1 MHMLIA
7 IQDSASTTV
16 LAAPVV
22 APAPAAAAAP
32 LSIAVLVLLMVV
44 GSGFVIG
51 WSRWVR
57 PMNLAIGFVVTV
69 AMWTLSYVA
78 LLQPGFVA
86 GEALFVGALACVLFG
101 GFMAGRFAPG
111 QASGLSVGLVSAT
124 INMMV
129 LGAFLRDEQG
139 GSPVRPAAYVIGLF
153 AASALLGSIGER
165 IGSAR
170 SSARRLP
177 PPVTLMGIVAT
188 ANILVMIVIGGLV
201 TGYEA
206 GLAVPDWPNS
216 FGHNML
222 LYPVSEMKGGIF
234 YEHAHRLFGMLVGA
248 TVLAY
253 VTTVWRSGASKYAR
267 IAVTVLLAL
276 VVTQGILG
284 GLRVTGTVTS
294 SMNAADLSPSIVLA
308 IVHGMLGQFVFTLAL
323 ISAFMVSGAWARVRV
338 VVQGVSAMRL
348 LSAFALLAVTTQLFL
363 GAAMRHLQIPP
374 TGIDGAQL
382 PKWALHGHVT
392 VAVIAFTLVLLAGM
406 RCGRAVEAPPLRR
419 VGKAALHTVGLQ
431 VALGIAALV
440 VVLMRRGEAV
450 PIWEVATTTA
460 HQALGAVLLAEVATM
475 AVLARR
481 TITATA

>member
-1 MHMLIA
+1 MLIA
-7 IQDSASTTV
+7 IQDSATATV

-22 APAPAAAAAP
+22 APVPAAAAAP

-78 LLQPGFVA
+78 LLQPGFMA

-253 VTTVWRSGASKYAR
+253 ATTVWRSGASKYAR

-294 SMNAADLSPSIVLA
+294 SMNAADLSPSILLA

-440 VVLMRRGEAV
+440 AVLMRRGEAV

>member
-22 APAPAAAAAP
+22 APAPAATAAP

-253 VTTVWRSGASKYAR
+253 ATTVWRSGASKYAR

>member
-22 APAPAAAAAP
+22 APAPAATAAP

-253 VTTVWRSGASKYAR
+253 ATTVWRSGASKYAR

-294 SMNAADLSPSIVLA
+294 SMNTADLSPSIVLA

>member
-7 IQDSASTTV
+7 IQDSATATV

-22 APAPAAAAAP
+22 APVPAAAAAP

-78 LLQPGFVA
+78 LLQPGFMA

-253 VTTVWRSGASKYAR
+253 ATTVWRSGASKYAR

-284 GLRVTGTVTS
+284 G
-294 SMNAADLSPSIVLA
+294 
-308 IVHGMLGQFVFTLAL
+308 
-323 ISAFMVSGAWARVRV
+323 
-338 VVQGVSAMRL
+338 
-348 LSAFALLAVTTQLFL
+348 
-363 GAAMRHLQIPP
+363 
-374 TGIDGAQL
+374 
-382 PKWALHGHVT
+382 
-392 VAVIAFTLVLLAGM
+392 
-406 RCGRAVEAPPLRR
+406 
-419 VGKAALHTVGLQ
+419 
-431 VALGIAALV
+431 
-440 VVLMRRGEAV
+440 
-450 PIWEVATTTA
+450 
-460 HQALGAVLLAEVATM
+460 
-475 AVLARR
+475 
-481 TITATA
+481 

>member
-1 MHMLIA
+1 MLIA
-7 IQDSASTTV
+7 IQDSATATV

-22 APAPAAAAAP
+22 APVPAAAAAP

-78 LLQPGFVA
+78 LLQPGFMA

-253 VTTVWRSGASKYAR
+253 ATTVWRSGSSKYAR

-294 SMNAADLSPSIVLA
+294 SMNAADLSPSILLA

-323 ISAFMVSGAWARVRV
+323 ISGFMVSGAWARVRV

-440 VVLMRRGEAV
+440 AVLMRRGEAV

>member
-1 MHMLIA
+1 MLIA
-7 IQDSASTTV
+7 IQDSATATV

-22 APAPAAAAAP
+22 APVPAAAAAP

-253 VTTVWRSGASKYAR
+253 ATTVWRSGASKYAR

-294 SMNAADLSPSIVLA
+294 SMNAADLSPSILLA

-440 VVLMRRGEAV
+440 AVLMRRGEAV

>member
-1 MHMLIA
+1 MHMLNA
-7 IQDSASTTV
+7 IQDSASAA
-16 LAAPVV
+16 LAATPVV
-22 APAPAAAAAP
+22 TQAPAAPLGIAP
-32 LSIAVLVLLMVV
+32 LILLMVV
-44 GSGFVIG
+44 GSGFVIA

-69 AMWTLSYVA
+69 AMWTLSYLA

-101 GFMAGRFAPG
+101 GFLAGRFAPG

-124 INMMV
+124 INLMV
-129 LGAFLRDEQG
+129 VGAFLRDEQG

-177 PPVTLMGIVAT
+177 SPVTLMGMVAT
-188 ANILVMIVIGGLV
+188 VNILVMIVIGGLV

-253 VTTVWRSGASKYAR
+253 ATTVWRSGASTFAR
-267 IAVTVLLAL
+267 TAVTILLTL
-276 VVTQGILG
+276 VVCQGILG

-294 SMNAADLSPSIVLA
+294 SMNAADLAPSTALA
-308 IVHGMLGQFVFTLAL
+308 IVHGMLGQFVFALAL
-323 ISAFMVSGAWARVRV
+323 VSAFAVSSAWDRVRV
-338 VVQGVSAMRL
+338 AVPGASAMRL
-348 LSAFALLAVTTQLFL
+348 LTSLAFMSVALQLFL
-363 GAAMRHLQIPP
+363 GASMRHLQTPP
-374 TGIDGAQL
+374 TGDEGAKL
-382 PKWALHGHVT
+382 PKWAPHGHVT
-392 VAVIAFTLVLLAGM
+392 MAVIAFVLVLVAAI

-419 VGKAALHTVGLQ
+419 VGKAAMHTVGLQ

-440 VVLMRRGEAV
+440 AVLMRRGEMV
-450 PIWEVATTTA
+450 PVWEVATTTA

-481 TITATA
+481 TITATVSPA

>member
-1 MHMLIA
+1 
-7 IQDSASTTV
+7 
-16 LAAPVV
+16 
-22 APAPAAAAAP
+22 
-32 LSIAVLVLLMVV
+32 
-44 GSGFVIG
+44 
-51 WSRWVR
+51 
-57 PMNLAIGFVVTV
+57 
-69 AMWTLSYVA
+69 
-78 LLQPGFVA
+78 LQPGFVA

-253 VTTVWRSGASKYAR
+253 ATTVWRSGASKYAR

-294 SMNAADLSPSIVLA
+294 SMNAADLSPSILLA

-440 VVLMRRGEAV
+440 AVLMRRGEAV

>member
-7 IQDSASTTV
+7 IQDSATATV

-253 VTTVWRSGASKYAR
+253 ATTVWRSGASKYAR

>member
-7 IQDSASTTV
+7 IQDSATATV

-32 LSIAVLVLLMVV
+32 LSIPVLVLLMVV

-101 GFMAGRFAPG
+101 GFMAGRFAHG

-124 INMMV
+124 INLMV

-139 GSPVRPAAYVIGLF
+139 GTPVRPAAYVIGLF

-253 VTTVWRSGASKYAR
+253 ATTVWRSGAGKYAR

-284 GLRVTGTVTS
+284 GLRVTGNVTS
-294 SMNAADLSPSIVLA
+294 SMNAADLSPSTALA
-308 IVHGMLGQFVFTLAL
+308 IVHGMLGQFVFALAL
-323 ISAFMVSGAWARVRV
+323 VSAFMVSGAWERVRV
-338 VVQGVSAMRL
+338 VVQGVAAMRL
-348 LSAFALLAVTTQLFL
+348 LSALALLAVTMQLFL

-374 TGIDGAQL
+374 TGDDGAQL

-392 VAVIAFTLVLLAGM
+392 MAVIAFILVLLAGM